1 MENDNCGAINVYRGA
16 DALSCVVYGAVLGG
30 VPCRTLETVF

>member
-1 MENDNCGAINVYRGA
+1 MGNDNSGAFNVYRGA
-16 DALSCVVYGAVLGG
+16 DALSCVVYGAVLGS